1 MRSTFAGLNT
11 MVRGVFANQ
20 LSLDTVGHNITNAST
35 EGYSRQSVNQ
45 AATLGQE
52 VPSIYGQV
60 MVGTGVDALSLQRA
74 RNVYADK
81 QFWAET
87 STHEYYKTEQVNYD
101 KLEAIFDDSDKTGI
115 LNAMEEF
122 YKSWSD
128 LSANAS
134 INSNRVTVIEKGNIF
149 IDRIKTVSAQ
159 LQDQINAQ
167 YDDMRI
173 NVQNINDIN
182 NRIVE
187 LNKNI
192 MTVESTGAQANDLRD
207 QRDLL
212 VDELSKHMN
221 LNVYEDDKG
230 MYTIVSNG
238 ITMVNG
244 VNKLT
249 LAMSDPINN
258 PDYGINDYTVL
269 IKESDIAFIPQNGS
283 LKAQMDTI
291 AEDKAYID
299 KMAEMAAFMMTV
311 FNNMH
316 QQGAGIDGTD
326 GKIGKNPPDTGT
338 YTGPTYGI
346 NFFGDNNTIYEWDDT
361 NKCLVAKELDVT
373 STTNPITRNLE
384 AEVITDDNGNP
395 IYDVNGKEQYRPVVK
410 ITGDVAKTE
419 ELKGINIINAF
430 SINQKITEAGGAS
443 LVAARTLAVEKMT
456 TGSGAY
462 AHTGDGNTY
471 TVGQNG
477 VAYIDTDGNVYTVV
491 ANGSGDGTNAVNMS
505 HLFNIDLSNISTT
518 ATINVNGTDISVKK
532 ETDRSIGKI
541 SLNSYYNS
549 AMSQLGTDAN
559 SVDKKESAQDD
570 LITQIVNWRSST
582 SGVDWNEELTN
593 MITFQKGYSACSR
606 CLTTMDEMLDRLIN
620 STGVVGR

>member
-87 STHEYYKTEQVNYD
+87 STHEYYKAEQVNYD

-122 YKSWSD
+122 YKSWND

-134 INSNRVTVIEKGNIF
+134 TDSNRVTVIEKGNIF
-149 IDRIKTVSAQ
+149 IDRLKTVSSQ

-167 YDDMRI
+167 YDDIKI

-291 AEDKAYID
+291 AEDKGYID
-299 KMAEMAAFMMTV
+299 KMADMAAFMLTI

-316 QQGAGIDGTD
+316 QQGAGIDGVDSQINSTNAND
-326 GKIGKNPPDTGT
+326 VNYK
-338 YTGPTYGI
+338 GPTYGI
-346 NFFGDNNTIYEWDDT
+346 NFFGDHNTIYEWDND
-361 NKCLVAKELDVT
+361 KHCVIAKELD
-373 STTNPITRNLE
+373 STKTITRSLEPEEITDESDNPILD
-384 AEVITDDNGNP
+384 VDGN
-395 IYDVNGKEQYRPVVK
+395 KQYRPRVK
-410 ITGDVAKTE
+410 ITGTELPSE

-430 SINQKITEAGGAS
+430 AINQKIAEAGGSS
-443 LVAARTLAVEKMT
+443 LIAARTLTVEQET
-456 TGSGAY
+456 DVNGAY
-462 AHTGDGNTY
+462 TGNL
-471 TVGQNG
+471 V
-477 VAYIDTDGNVYTVV
+477 IK

-505 HLFNIDLSNISTT
+505 HLFNIDLSNVTTT
-518 ATINVNGTDISVKK
+518 ATINFNGTDVSVKSEK
-532 ETDRSIGKI
+532 NRSIGKI
-541 SLNSYYNS
+541 SLNAYYNS